1 MQPIDITLTRAFY
14 LSFQTPF
21 TSQYY
26 VIFLLDPLSMPT
38 VFINLILFL
47 ALYVLIAIH
56 AMKLLNISFG
66 TALGGTLCIKNISV
80 FYDFL
85 VL

>member
-1 MQPIDITLTRAFY
+1 
-14 LSFQTPF
+14 
-21 TSQYY
+21 
-26 VIFLLDPLSMPT
+26 MPT

-66 TALGGTLCIKNISV
+66 IALGGTLCIKHILV

-85 VL
+85 VLWVPNGLNIFYILIGSNMFVITKFHFFLF